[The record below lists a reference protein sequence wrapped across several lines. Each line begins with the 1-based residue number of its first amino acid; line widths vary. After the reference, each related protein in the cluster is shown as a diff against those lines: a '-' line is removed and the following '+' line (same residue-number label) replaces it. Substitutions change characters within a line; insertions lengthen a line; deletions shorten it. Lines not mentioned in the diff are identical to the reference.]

1 MKWNMFK
8 RFAAAGLTAVLSASL
23 LIGCGDKKAET
34 NAEGDEIAELTWWQI
49 GDAQKDQDRVLEKVN
64 EYIGDKIGVKLKI
77 NTAGWGDYDQKMQVV
92 INTGDDWDLCFTC
105 SWANNYLQNA
115 NKGAFLQIDD
125 YIKDTEMYQNIDK
138 RFWEAAKVQGKTY
151 GVPSE
156 KEIGSMPMWVFT
168 KEYVDK
174 YDVPVEDIHSLEDL
188 EPWLKV
194 IKENE
199 PDVVPMYLTSSY
211 SAPIY
216 MDLIQNPVGIEYGD
230 ETLTVKN
237 LFETEKMKSTLAT
250 MRKYYMDGYINK
262 DAATA
267 SDDKSIKRFV
277 TKGDGQPFAE
287 LIWGKDLGYEVVSTP
302 IMDTYVTNLSARGA
316 LTAINAQTKNPEKA
330 VALLNL
336 INTDEYLRNLLNYG
350 IEGEHWDKVEVPADE
365 ASAAE
370 GKPYVYENKI
380 KLNEETRKNYS
391 VSYWVQG
398 GLFSTSGLEYEPV
411 DRWASLLEFNASS
424 VDAPS
429 FGFDFDLEPVSTEVA
444 GFGNV
449 LDEFGKSLYTGS
461 VDPDEYLPKL
471 QEKLQATGI
480 DKVIE
485 EMQRQID
492 EWKASK

>member
-216 MDLIQNPVGIEYGD
+216 MDLNP
-230 ETLTVKN
+230 
-237 LFETEKMKSTLAT
+237 
-250 MRKYYMDGYINK
+250 
-262 DAATA
+262 
-267 SDDKSIKRFV
+267 
-277 TKGDGQPFAE
+277 
-287 LIWGKDLGYEVVSTP
+287 
-302 IMDTYVTNLSARGA
+302 
-316 LTAINAQTKNPEKA
+316 
-330 VALLNL
+330 
-336 INTDEYLRNLLNYG
+336 
-350 IEGEHWDKVEVPADE
+350 
-365 ASAAE
+365 
-370 GKPYVYENKI
+370 
-380 KLNEETRKNYS
+380 
-391 VSYWVQG
+391 
-398 GLFSTSGLEYEPV
+398 
-411 DRWASLLEFNASS
+411 
-424 VDAPS
+424 
-429 FGFDFDLEPVSTEVA
+429 
-444 GFGNV
+444 
-449 LDEFGKSLYTGS
+449 
-461 VDPDEYLPKL
+461 
-471 QEKLQATGI
+471 
-480 DKVIE
+480 
-485 EMQRQID
+485 
-492 EWKASK
+492 